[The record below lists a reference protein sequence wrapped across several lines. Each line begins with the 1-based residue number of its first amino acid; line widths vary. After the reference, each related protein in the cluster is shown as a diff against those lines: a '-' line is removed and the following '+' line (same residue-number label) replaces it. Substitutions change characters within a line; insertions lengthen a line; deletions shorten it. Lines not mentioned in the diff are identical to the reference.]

1 MKKTILILAAIFVA
15 TQLFSQD
22 AEKIT
27 ITYNYGDMFNEH
39 GNVNALSML
48 DNQPYGKNIGPESS
62 TRIIDIKNMQ
72 VTFYS
77 DAVDTV
83 ILDIVKYEKLDNGI
97 IHIVSDERNT
107 LFPEEDNVRIFTHTY
122 VDIKNNLSVYSWTWL
137 EGEFAETYASKAV
150 NPKIEVQ

>member
-1 MKKTILILAAIFVA
+1 MKKILLSLAAIFIA
-15 TQLFSQD
+15 SQLFSQD

-27 ITYNYGDMFNEH
+27 ITYNYGDMFNEYGH
-39 GNVNALSML
+39 VHALSML
-48 DNQPYGKNIGPESS
+48 DKQPFAINVGPEKS

-83 ILDIVKYEKLDNGI
+83 VLDIVKYEKLNNGI

-107 LFPEEDNVRIFTHTY
+107 LFSEEDNVRIFTHTY
-122 VDIKNNLSVYSWTWL
+122 VDVKNNLSVYSWTW
-137 EGEFAETYASKAV
+137 GEDDFAQTFASKAV
-150 NPKIEVQ
+150 NPKIIIQ

>member
-1 MKKTILILAAIFVA
+1 MKKILLTFAAIFIA

-27 ITYNYGDMFNEH
+27 ITYKYGDIFN
-39 GNVNALSML
+39 GSGYINALSLL
-48 DNQPYGKNIGPESS
+48 DKQPLAINVGPEYS

-77 DAVDTV
+77 DVVDTV
-83 ILDIVKYEKLDNGI
+83 VLDIVKYEKLDNGM

-107 LFPEEDNVRIFTHTY
+107 LFPEEENVRIFTHTY
-122 VDIKNNLSVYSWTWL
+122 VDVKNNLSVYSWTWL
-137 EGEFAETYASKAV
+137 KDGLTETYAGRAV

>member
-27 ITYNYGDMFNEH
+27 ITYNHGDMFNEH
-39 GNVNALSML
+39 GNVNALSIL
-48 DNQPYGKNIGPESS
+48 DNQPYAVNIGPESS

-77 DAVDTV
+77 DDVDTV
-83 ILDIVKYEKLDNGI
+83 VLDIVKYEKLDNGI